1 MRRIL
6 VTGGSGLIGTAL
18 QTICKQTTPLSFAH
32 SFTNP
37 DTDVYFFLSRAECN
51 LIDLDATRVLFQH
64 CQPTHVIHLAA
75 RVGGLYRNTS

>member
-18 QTICKQTTPLSFAH
+18 QTICKQPTASPFVNGV
-32 SFTNP
+32 TNVEN
-37 DTDVYFFLSRAECN
+37 DVYFFTSSSECN

-75 RVGGLYRNTS
+75 RVGGLYRNMS